1 MNSAFLKLTQLA
13 SAAGFCLALA
23 ACGGGDDTPAAG
35 GGVGGAGGA
44 PGTVSGPIASIVG
57 DYPVAVTKF
66 DCSAGNQSPLTKLEP
81 QANGSCKVTSLP
93 AAAGLATL
101 VTLQRDILPEGRY
114 TLRIASDG
122 SMEMLQGTASKA
134 KVTCPSGGLCTV
146 LGSSG
151 FTTYSLAGGSATG
164 IGISTVI
171 ITGSGT
177 AKSVLS
183 GSVYGLGNLSFTGTS
198 PIANG
203 ESGIM
208 IFAAPGG

>member
-35 GGVGGAGGA
+35 GGGAGGA

-101 VTLQRDILPEGRY
+101 VELQRDILPEGRY

-122 SMEMLQGTASKA
+122 SMEMLQGTVSKA

-146 LGSSG
+146 LGVG
-151 FTTYSLAGGSATG
+151 GLTNYSLAGGSAAG
-164 IGISTVI
+164 VGLSTVI
-171 ITGSGT
+171 ITGTGT

-198 PIANG
+198 PLANG
-203 ESGIM
+203 ESGILF
-208 IFAAPGG
+208 FAAPGG